1 MAIII
6 ADKLRR
12 VWPIANKQEVVA
24 VASLSFTV
32 EAGEVYGLL
41 GPNGAGKTTTIRMLA
56 TLTHPT
62 SGTALLCGHDVVK
75 APGKVRQSIG
85 YVSVSSG
92 LPTLLTVQETVETFA
107 ALHGC
112 TRPDAPRLALER
124 FGLSKFTD
132 RTVDALSTGLR
143 QRLRLACATVHQPP
157 IWILDEPTSG
167 LDVMAADELLSAV
180 KIARQEGTAV
190 LFSTHDMGI
199 AEDICD
205 RIAIMHGGKIHA
217 VDTADGLRTRTQ
229 SNDLRKAF
237 VRLVQEAAQ

>member
-6 ADKLRR
+6 ADQLRR

-62 SGTALLCGHDVVK
+62 SGTALLCGHDIVK
-75 APGKVRQSIG
+75 SPGKVRQSIG

-112 TRPDAPRLALER
+112 ARPEAPRLALER

-180 KIARQEGTAV
+180 KSARQEGTAV